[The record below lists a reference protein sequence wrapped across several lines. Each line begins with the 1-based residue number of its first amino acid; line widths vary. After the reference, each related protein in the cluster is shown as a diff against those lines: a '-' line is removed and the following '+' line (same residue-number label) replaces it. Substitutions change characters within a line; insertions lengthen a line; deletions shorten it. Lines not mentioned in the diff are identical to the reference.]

1 LAHFLQDGPG
11 VNLRMA
17 LLFDDVVFGPVQS
30 RRFGHSLGIN
40 LLPLSNKVC
49 NFNCVYCE
57 CGWTNLK
64 SQPISYFPYEV
75 ICAKIKDAFQ
85 DLANRS
91 VPIDCITFA
100 GNGEPTM
107 HPQFRDIIN
116 KVIEYRNSYL
126 PGRKIVVLSNAALAG
141 NPKVFGALQKAD
153 LRVLKLD
160 AGSDTMFQS
169 IDKPLSGKR
178 IDWYI
183 SKLKAFKG
191 RLIIQTIFL
200 KGRHNGKSV
209 DNTEEKELALWIKAL
224 KEIQPESVM
233 IYTLDRPAPAPEL
246 EKVQPAILDMIC
258 KRVEKEGIPCKVY
271 L

>member
-1 LAHFLQDGPG
+1 
-11 VNLRMA
+11 MA
-17 LLFDDVVFGPVQS
+17 LLFDGVVFGPIES

-40 LLPLSNKVC
+40 LLPLTNKVC

-57 CGWTNLK
+57 CGWTELK
-64 SQPISYFPYEV
+64 TQRVLYFHYEIV
-75 ICAKIKDAFQ
+75 CAKIKSAFQ
-85 DLANRS
+85 ELAQKS
-91 VPIDCITFA
+91 IPVDCITFA
-100 GNGEPTM
+100 GNGEPSM
-107 HPQFRDIIN
+107 HPQFNAIID
-116 KVIEYRNSYL
+116 KVIDYRNTYL

-141 NPKVFGALQKAD
+141 NPKVVEALQKAD

-160 AGSDTMFQS
+160 AGSDAMFQK
-169 IDKPLSGKR
+169 IDQPLSGKS
-178 IDWYI
+178 IDWQI

-200 KGRHNGKSV
+200 KGWHNGERI
-209 DNTEEKELALWIKAL
+209 DNTEEQELELWIKTL

-233 IYTLDRPAPAPEL
+233 IYTLDRPAPEPLL

-258 KRVEKEGIPCKVY
+258 MRVEKEGIPCKVY